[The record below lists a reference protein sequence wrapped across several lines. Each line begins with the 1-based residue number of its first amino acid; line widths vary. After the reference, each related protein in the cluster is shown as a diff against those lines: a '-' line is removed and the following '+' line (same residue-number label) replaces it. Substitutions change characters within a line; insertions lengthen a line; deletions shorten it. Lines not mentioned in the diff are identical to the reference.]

1 MSSSMPPPSDAAAPL
16 LVRHLSEVDPQPA
29 GKTWLVESLW
39 LSAGVGILGGA
50 PKLCKTF
57 LAAEISVAVA
67 SGRPALGRFAT
78 HNAGPVLFFGAEDS
92 PPALRNR
99 FEGLLAAQSLR
110 AAELPLYLIDV
121 PTLRLDRGPDLARL
135 RAAVEMHRPRLL
147 VLDPFVR
154 IAAVD
159 ENSVAE
165 VSAVLASLRALQRDY
180 DVAVLV
186 VHHARKSP
194 AAHPAQAL
202 RGSSDFAAWS
212 DTNLCLSRH
221 GRHLALFIEHRSA
234 PAPEP
239 LTLRLATD
247 PAPHLVVVD
256 GTVSAES
263 SQEQTVDDALQA
275 QLLDQLRAAAQPVPT
290 VQLRDRLG
298 RRKADVVR
306 ALEHLQLRGCL
317 QRTSGGWTVSNSS
330 DRR

>member
-1 MSSSMPPPSDAAAPL
+1 MSSSMPPASDPCVAPL
-16 LVRHLSEVDPQPA
+16 PVRHLSEVDPQPA
-29 GKTWLVESLW
+29 EKKWLVESLW

-57 LAAEISVAVA
+57 LAAELSVAVA

-78 HNAGPVLFFGAEDS
+78 PASGPVLFFGAEDS

-99 FEGLLAAQSLR
+99 FEGLLAVRALR
-110 AAELPLYLIDV
+110 AADLPLYLIDV
-121 PTLRLDRGPDLARL
+121 PTLRLDRGHDLTRL
-135 RAAVEMHRPRLL
+135 RAAVERHRPRLL

-154 IAAVD
+154 IAAID
-159 ENSVAE
+159 ENSAAE
-165 VSAVLASLRALQRDY
+165 VSTVLASLRTLQRDY
-180 DVAVLV
+180 DLAVLV

-221 GRHLALFIEHRSA
+221 GKHNLTLFVEHRSA

-247 PAPHLVVVD
+247 PAPHLVAVD
-256 GTVSAES
+256 GAAVES
-263 SQEQTVDDALQA
+263 PAAQPVDEALQTQA
-275 QLLDQLRAAAQPVPT
+275 LEHLRAAAQPVPT

-306 ALEHLQLRGCL
+306 ALEQLQLRGYV
-317 QRTSGGWTVSNSS
+317 QRTSSGWTVPDSA
-330 DRR
+330 R

>member
-1 MSSSMPPPSDAAAPL
+1 MSSSMPPVCDTAALAPL
-16 LVRHLSEVDPQPA
+16 PVRRLSEVKPQPA
-29 GKTWLVESLW
+29 EEKWLIESLW

-57 LAAEISVAVA
+57 LAAELSVAVA

-78 HNAGPVLFFGAEDS
+78 PASGPVLFFGAEDS

-99 FEGLLAAQSLR
+99 FEGLLAAKSLR

-121 PTLRLDRGPDLARL
+121 PALRLDRGPDLARL
-135 RAAVEMHRPRLL
+135 RGSIEHLRPRLL

-154 IAAVD
+154 IAAID
-159 ENSVAE
+159 ENSAAE
-165 VSAVLASLRALQRDY
+165 VSAVLASLRILQREHDL
-180 DVAVLV
+180 AVLV

-194 AAHPAQAL
+194 APHPTQAL

-221 GRHLALFIEHRSA
+221 GKHLALFIEHRSA

-239 LTLRLATD
+239 LTLRLATE
-247 PAPHLVVVD
+247 PAPHLLVVD
-256 GTVSAES
+256 STAADEKP
-263 SQEQTVDDALQA
+263 QDQTDDVLEVI
-275 QLLDQLRAAAQPVPT
+275 LLDELRSSTQPIT
-290 VQLRDRLG
+290 TLRLRDHIG

-306 ALEHLQLRGCL
+306 ALDRLRLRGYVH
-317 QRTSGGWTVSNSS
+317 RTSIGWTLSS
-330 DRR
+330 RS